1 MMTKTTMIT
10 YKTSSGSKQAT
21 LEWPEH
27 KTFRAGF
34 DARQSRTTP
43 EQITNHSFFS
53 LRWHDEQITNHS
65 FFLMVTTPEQIT
77 NHFFFSLRWHDDDN
91 YAWTIYKSFFFFFTM
106 TWWWHLQRLW
116 WCKTIFSYKDIGDAD
131 NETFQID
138 IIHSSIYK
146 IICCQVRLY
155 SQQGEICG

>member
-1 MMTKTTMIT
+1 
-10 YKTSSGSKQAT
+10 
-21 LEWPEH
+21 
-27 KTFRAGF
+27 
-34 DARQSRTTP
+34 
-43 EQITNHSFFS
+43 
-53 LRWHDEQITNHS
+53 
-65 FFLMVTTPEQIT
+65 MVTTPEQIT

-146 IICCQVRLY
+146 IICCQVRLQDDY
-155 SQQGEICG
+155 QAGAEERELPDIDEGDGGASVDAEDAHTGERRDHAREEGEEVSEGGDLGRKWLCW